1 MDSARPPTH
10 NRGMTSVRCYVH
22 PDMEGITSCFGC
34 LKPICNACSHMD
46 KLHTVCSSCAL
57 SRRRARKVKGIAAAV
72 FGVVA
77 VAGGA
82 FGLSQLEPP
91 FDYGEHKY
99 EVKKLKDLVDK
110 EPCDR
115 PKNLELAKLL
125 NRAGDYRGTLDYAGR
140 FFAECGDWYRLR
152 WETFHAHKQLSEF
165 DRAVA
170 EATRLVEHEP
180 EDQDY
185 WWWRGEMYA
194 ELGDWEKAAFDF
206 QQCVSLL
213 PTANYCPF
221 DLADALEKL
230 GRHCDAIF
238 PIEQYRHY
246 HPKWRD
252 DARIKARI
260 ERYIREG
267 KCDVGAEGRAVI
279 RFDPNTGGVKARVK
293 VNGKEGTFLVDTG
306 ASYLTLSKRFAD
318 QLGVLPTQQRTI
330 LLKSA
335 TGVHAA
341 HLSVVDLVEVK
352 GTRSKGVQA
361 KRVDA
366 AIMDNLLDDDIDGLL
381 GLSFLSRFDL
391 EWNWDKGQLVIEAR

>member
-1 MDSARPPTH
+1 
-10 NRGMTSVRCYVH
+10 MTSVRCYVH
-22 PDMEGITSCFGC
+22 PDMEGLTSCFVC

-46 KLHTVCSSCAL
+46 KMHTVCVSCAL
-57 SRRRARKVKGIAAAV
+57 QRRKARKVKGVVFAAV
-72 FGVVA
+72 AALVVG
-77 VAGGA
+77 GGA
-82 FGLSQLEPP
+82 FGVTQIEAP

-99 EVKKLKDLVDK
+99 EVRKLRDLVEK

-115 PKNLELAKLL
+115 PKTLELLKLL
-125 NRAGDYRGTLDYAGR
+125 NRAGDYRGTLERADT

-165 DRAVA
+165 DKAVV
-170 EATRLVEHEP
+170 EATKLIEHER

-194 ELGDWEKAAFDF
+194 ELGDWEKAAHDF
-206 QQCVSLL
+206 QQCTSLL

-230 GRHCDAIF
+230 GRYCDAIF
-238 PIEQYRHY
+238 PIEQYRHH

-252 DARIKARI
+252 DARIKARL
-260 ERYIREG
+260 ERYVREG

-279 RFDPNTGGVKARVK
+279 RLDRDTGVVKARVK

-306 ASYLTLSKRFAD
+306 ASYLTLSKKFARE
-318 QLGVLPTQQRTI
+318 LGVTPSAEQTL

-335 TGVHAA
+335 AGVHAA
-341 HLSVVDLVEVK
+341 QLAVVDKVEVK
-352 GTRSKGVQA
+352 GIKSKGVEA
-361 KRVDA
+361 RRVDA
-366 AIMDNLLDDDIDGLL
+366 AIMDDLLDDDVDGLL
-381 GLSFLSRFDL
+381 GISFLSRFELNWD
-391 EWNWDKGQLVIEAR
+391 WDKGQLVMEAR